1 MPSFRLNNSGFGTER
16 NVCFVNAVLQFMA
29 AVPRIRD
36 YFLQRSFQHGQDFPL
51 CSEIVR
57 IFEMTGSRMVTS
69 GGVLREIIGSMKGFE
84 RFSTKPEFGDQQ
96 DAEDFLQV
104 LVTKLENEV
113 KCRGSKFGHTDNCLV
128 PMFEGREQL
137 VYKLVNSEDGSC
149 PICFEMPDAKEEPFE
164 IIQELIWE
172 NIEQQTVLERR
183 CSKCEYG
190 QDQMATSLRSISQL
204 PAVLFVHVPKF
215 KMKIKS
221 KVSDELLA
229 IGNKRF
235 ELYAIMDHLGTRPN
249 NGHWIVWLSFN
260 L

>member
-1 MPSFRLNNSGFGTER
+1 MR
-16 NVCFVNAVLQFMA
+16 
-29 AVPRIRD
+29 
-36 YFLQRSFQHGQDFPL
+36 
-51 CSEIVR
+51 
-57 IFEMTGSRMVTS
+57 
-69 GGVLREIIGSMKGFE
+69 GFE

-104 LVTKLENEV
+104 LVSKLESEV
-113 KCRGSKFGHTDNCLV
+113 KCIGSKFGHTDNCLV

-137 VYKLVNSEDGSC
+137 VYKFVNSDDGSC
-149 PICFEMPDAKEEPFE
+149 PMCFELPDAKEEPFE
-164 IIQELIWE
+164 IFHLYNNNSVATSIQELILE

>member
-1 MPSFRLNNSGFGTER
+1 MR
-16 NVCFVNAVLQFMA
+16 
-29 AVPRIRD
+29 
-36 YFLQRSFQHGQDFPL
+36 
-51 CSEIVR
+51 
-57 IFEMTGSRMVTS
+57 
-69 GGVLREIIGSMKGFE
+69 GFE

-104 LVTKLENEV
+104 LVSKLESEV
-113 KCRGSKFGHTDNCLV
+113 KCIGSKFGHTDNCLV

-190 QDQMATSLRSISQL
+190 
-204 PAVLFVHVPKF
+204 HVPKF